1 MKKQVTKLLAALS
14 FLSALPAVAIEAER
28 PNILVIITDDQGY
41 ADVGYHGFDNDV
53 KTPSLDTL
61 ANEGVRFSSGYVAHP
76 FCGPSRTA
84 LMTGRYPHKIGADFN
99 LPVDGSST
107 GIDTNEIFI
116 SKALQ
121 QVGYH
126 TGAIGKWHLG
136 EEAPYQ
142 PNSRGFDEFYGFLGG
157 GHKFF
162 PDQYRAQY
170 EKAKASGVKR
180 FNDYITPLMRN
191 TKEVRETEYLTD
203 AFTREAVDFID
214 RSGQNKQQPFFLYLA
229 YNAPHVPLEAK
240 EEDLALFSHI
250 KDKKRRTYL
259 AMVYAVD
266 RGIAEIVETL
276 KKTKQYDN
284 TLIVFVSDNGGK
296 RKWGGVNLP
305 LQEGK
310 GSAREGG
317 HRVPMFFHWPK
328 GLKGGKQYD
337 APVSTL
343 DYYPTFLALAQSE
356 APRSKK
362 LDGKNILPHII
373 DNTSAREGES
383 LFIMRHRKGAHDVS
397 VRRDDF
403 KAVRT
408 TSTGGWKLFD
418 VAKDIGETNDLSA
431 QYPQLLA
438 DMVKDAGHWAWSN
451 KPPQWFHIHKEG
463 DEWRSEDMP
472 RYGETFE
479 LD

>member
-1 MKKQVTKLLAALS
+1 MKKRAIKLLAALS
-14 FLSALPAVAIEAER
+14 LLSASTALAKDVER
-28 PNILVIITDDQGY
+28 PNILVVITDDQGY
-41 ADVGYHGFDNDV
+41 ADVGYHGFDSNV
-53 KTPSLDTL
+53 KTPNLDAL
-61 ANEGVRFSSGYVAHP
+61 ANNGVRFSSGYVAHP
-76 FCGPSRTA
+76 FCGPSRAA

-99 LPVDGSST
+99 LPVDGST
-107 GIDTNEIFI
+107 VGIDTNEMFI

-121 QVGYH
+121 NSGYY

-136 EEAPYQ
+136 EQSSYQ

-162 PDQYRAQY
+162 PNEYQPHY
-170 EKAKASGVKR
+170 EKVKASGVKR

-191 TKEVRETEYLTD
+191 DEEVKETEYLTD
-203 AFTREAVDFID
+203 AFTREAVDFVA
-214 RSGQNKQQPFFLYLA
+214 RAGEKQQPFFLYLA

-266 RGIAEIVETL
+266 RGIQEIVSTL
-276 KKTKQYDN
+276 KKTSQYEN

-305 LQEGK
+305 LREGK

-317 HRVPMFFHWPK
+317 HRVPMFFHWPN
-328 GLKGGKQYD
+328 GFKGGVQYE

-343 DYYPTFLALAQSE
+343 DYYPTFLGLAKSSV
-356 APRSKK
+356 PDGKV
-362 LDGKNILPHII
+362 LDGKDILPFIAE
-373 DNTSAREGES
+373 NKSAREGES

-397 VRRDDF
+397 IRRDDL

-408 TSTGGWKLFD
+408 TTTGGWKLYN
-418 VAKDIGETNDLSA
+418 VAEDMGETRDLSK
-431 QYPQLLA
+431 QYPQILA

-451 KPPQWFHIHKEG
+451 KAPQWFHIHKEG
-463 DEWRSEDMP
+463 DDWRSEDMP

-479 LD
+479 LE